1 MGMSDWQEPINRDNI
16 SEFYNLFAPAAYK
29 SVYRI
34 LGDTTRTENV
44 LLDSFVELYRER
56 NSSEADDP
64 VNNFGTILQKKA
76 KQMEDKYPLPATYSF
91 QVRSLDEFT
100 KTTLLADLNRKID
113 SLQFKA
119 IDMISSTAAHRIPG
133 GGGVSSLAGNINNF
147 GISLMLIIQLIVVG
161 LIISAITYFGAM
173 SAFKVREAIPDYR
186 IAAEQN
192 TDEKLVAAL
201 QYLPLKLQRN
211 TVFSDQTG
219 NLPVSEQEDTSET
232 TEAPTSENEEAEYSA
247 TQG

>member
-1 MGMSDWQEPINRDNI
+1 MNDWHEPINRENI
-16 SEFYNLFAPAAYK
+16 ADFYNLYAPAAYK

-44 LLDSFVELYRER
+44 LLDSFIELYRER
-56 NSSEADDP
+56 NSYEAQDP
-64 VNNFGTILQKKA
+64 VNTFGAILQKKA
-76 KQMEDKYPLPATYSF
+76 KQMEEKYPLPVSYSF

-113 SLQFKA
+113 SVQFKA

-133 GGGVSSLAGNINNF
+133 GGGISSLSGNIHNF
-147 GISLMLIIQLIVVG
+147 GITLTLIIQLLVVG
-161 LIISAITYFGAM
+161 LIIAAITYFGAM
-173 SAFKVREAIPDYR
+173 STFKVREAIPDYR
-186 IAAEQN
+186 VAAEQN

-201 QYLPLKLQRN
+201 QYLPLQLQRN

-219 NLPVSEQEDTSET
+219 DLPIAVPEDTSLT
-232 TEAPTSENEEAEYSA
+232 TEASESISEETELTA